1 MSKLA
6 EKKPLVSLG
15 KPKANV
21 ASIAA
26 QNDGSKP
33 IKTEQKRLNVN
44 VDKTLHNRFKTAVVG
59 QEKDMSKVVTEL
71 LEQWLTDN
79 DKA

>member
-21 ASIAA
+21 ATLAA
-26 QNDGSKP
+26 QNDGGKAP
-33 IKTEQKRLNVN
+33 KQDQKRLNVN
-44 VDKTLHNRFKTAVVG
+44 IDSPLHNRFKIAVVSQG
-59 QEKDMSKVVTEL
+59 KDMSKVVTEL
-71 LEQWLTDN
+71 LEQWLKDN
-79 DKA
+79 E

>member
-6 EKKPLVSLG
+6 EKKPLASLG

-26 QNDGSKP
+26 QNDGAKSV
-33 IKTEQKRLNVN
+33 KTEQKRLNVN
-44 VDKTLHNRFKTAVVG
+44 VDTPLHNRFKIAVVSQG
-59 QEKDMSKVVTEL
+59 KDMSKVVTEL
-71 LEQWLTDN
+71 LEQWLKDN
-79 DKA
+79 E